1 MIFVFLAVGVLL
13 GFTMIMC
20 LYRLLVGPGVFNR
33 IAATGAIGTKAMV
46 LLVIV
51 GFIIERPH
59 FIDIALM
66 YAILNF
72 IGTIVVAKY
81 LLRGEVCSPS
91 T

>member
-1 MIFVFLAVGVLL
+1 MIFVFLAVGILL

-20 LYRLLVGPGVFNR
+20 LYRLIVGPGLFNR
-33 IAATGAIGTKAMV
+33 IAAAGAISTKAMV
-46 LLVIV
+46 LLIVV

-66 YAILNF
+66 YAVLNF
-72 IGTIVVAKY
+72 IGTVIVAKY
-81 LLRGEVCSPS
+81 LLRGELCLPS